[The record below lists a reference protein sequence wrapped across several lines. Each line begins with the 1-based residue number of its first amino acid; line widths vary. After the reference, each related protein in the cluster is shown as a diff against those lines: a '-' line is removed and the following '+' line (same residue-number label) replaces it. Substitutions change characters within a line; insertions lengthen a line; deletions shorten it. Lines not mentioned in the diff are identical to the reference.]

1 MNWNHVG
8 IVLKKEL
15 KGIFRD
21 KRTWIASILI
31 PTLLFPVLF
40 NLMGSGMDKVEKSVN
55 AGIKIA
61 VEAPLDGERVI
72 KKLDDDPTIEVTQEE
87 NPHQALEKGK
97 IKAIV
102 VIGSGFEQ
110 KLSNGQQG
118 EITIKYDESSTES
131 SFALPKIKGVL
142 EDYNNQIV
150 GQRLADRGIDPSI
163 LTPIRLEEET
173 ITKENSGPGLFML
186 SFLLPMLLVLYPI
199 IGGIPVS
206 IDLAAGEKE
215 RQSLEPLLS
224 TGASRLSILIGKYIT
239 VTFASVLGVVASLT
253 GLVIASKTS
262 PEMLPTDITISA
274 LGILIMACISI
285 VIAMIISAILLVI
298 SIFARSYK
306 EATTYM
312 SPLTIVLMVPV
323 YLTMF
328 SDIKTTSDVMFFI
341 PILNAVLLIKEA
353 LFVINPLHIG
363 ITFGVSGVLVLAA
376 ILFAKY
382 MFDQE
387 WVIFRS

>member
-1 MNWNHVG
+1 MNWKHVK
-8 IVLKKEL
+8 IVLEKEI
-15 KGIFRD
+15 KGLFRD

-31 PTLLFPVLF
+31 PTLLFPILF
-40 NLMGSGMDKVEKSVN
+40 NLMGTGMNRVEKSVN

-61 VEAPLDGERVI
+61 VEAPADGKNVI
-72 KKLDDDPTIEVTQEE
+72 KVLNEDPIIEIVEEE
-87 NPHQALEKGK
+87 NPSEALEKGR

-102 VIGSGFEQ
+102 KIGKNFDQ
-110 KLSNGQQG
+110 KLRNGEQG
-118 EITIKYDESSTES
+118 DITINYDESSTES
-131 SFALPKIKGVL
+131 SFALPKIKEVL
-142 EDYNNQIV
+142 DSYGNQIV
-150 GQRLADRGIDPSI
+150 AQRLSAYGMDPTI
-163 LTPIRLEEET
+163 LTPIELKEKT
-173 ITKENSGPGLFML
+173 ITKEESGPGLFIL
-186 SFLLPMLLVLYPI
+186 SFLLPLLLVLYPI
-199 IGGIPVS
+199 IGGMPVS

-224 TGASRLSILIGKYIT
+224 TGASRLSILIGKYVT

-253 GLVIASKTS
+253 GLIIASKTS
-262 PEMLPTDITISA
+262 PEMLPTNITISVP
-274 LGILIMACISI
+274 GILIMACVSI
-285 VIAMIISAILLVI
+285 MIAMIVSAILLVI

-312 SPLTIVLMVPV
+312 SPLTIVLMVPA

-353 LFVINPLHIG
+353 LFLINPIHIA
-363 ITFGVSGVLVLAA
+363 ITFVVTGVMIVGA

-382 MFDQE
+382 MFEQE

>member
-1 MNWNHVG
+1 MNWRHVR
-8 IVLKKEL
+8 IVLGKEL

-40 NLMGSGMDKVEKSVN
+40 YLMGTGMDRVQKSVN

-61 VEAPLDGERVI
+61 VEAQGDSEQIIKVLSGDPMIAVI
-72 KKLDDDPTIEVTQEE
+72 KEE
-87 NPHQALEKGK
+87 NPLEALEKGR

-102 VIGSGFEQ
+102 VIGDNFDQ
-110 KLSNGQQG
+110 KLNQDGQG
-118 EITIKYDESSTES
+118 DITIKYDESSTES
-131 SFALPKIKGVL
+131 SFALPKIKEVVEAYG
-142 EDYNNQIV
+142 NQV
-150 GQRLADRGIDPSI
+150 VEQRLIAYKIDPKL
-163 LTPIRLEEET
+163 LTPIKLEEQT
-173 ITKENSGPGLFML
+173 ITQEKSGPGLFML

-224 TGASRLSILIGKYIT
+224 TGANRLSILIGKYIT
-239 VTFASVLGVVASLT
+239 VVCASVLGVVASLG

-262 PEMLPTDITISA
+262 PEMLPTDITIS
-274 LGILIMACISI
+274 LPSILIMAGISMM
-285 VIAMIISAILLVI
+285 IAMIISAILLVI

-312 SPLTIVLMVPV
+312 SPLTIVLMGPI

-328 SDIKTTSDVMFFI
+328 SDIKTTSDAMFFI
-341 PILNAVLLIKEA
+341 PILNAILLIKEA
-353 LFVINPLHIG
+353 LFVINPIHIA
-363 ITFGVSGVLVLAA
+363 ITFAVSSVMVIAA
-376 ILFAKY
+376 IFFAKY
-382 MFDQE
+382 MFEQE